1 MEQWED
7 SGRAEITATGITVM
21 ARILII
27 DDNQTIR
34 QLMRFYIEHAGYIVC
49 GEADGGVE
57 GIELAKRMQPDLIL
71 LDLTMPEMSGT
82 ETAAMLK
89 RVLPETPI
97 ILFTL
102 HQESINRELAATMG
116 VDMVVDKGEGIPKLG
131 EAVKSLLGRNGKG
144 AAGQDRETSTRST
157 ATKQETN

>member
-1 MEQWED
+1 
-7 SGRAEITATGITVM
+7 M

-57 GIELAKRMQPDLIL
+57 GVELAKRTEPDLIL

-97 ILFTL
+97 LLFTL
-102 HQESINRELAATMG
+102 HQDSINRELAAVMG
-116 VDMVVDKGEGIPKLG
+116 VDMVVDKTAGIPKLG
-131 EAVKSLLGRNGKG
+131 EAVKSLLGRDGKG
-144 AAGQDRETSTRST
+144 MARPERENLAHSD
-157 ATKQETN
+157 ATKKEAN